1 MPTELVNN
9 VYDITCT
16 DAVGRIRAFLFD
28 DPTPTVF
35 DTGLADT
42 TDALL
47 DGIEETGVIPERL
60 VLTHADP
67 DHVGGFDA
75 VVEAFDV
82 ETYVPEK
89 ASLDTE
95 HEPDY
100 RYQGGDEIG
109 PFEAIYIGGHT
120 SGSSALVDENRGI
133 LVAGDTVVGADCRGL
148 PEGYLINPPT
158 YFNDDAATAE
168 ANLERLLEFE
178 FDTALVYH
186 GSSVVGDAHKKLDAF
201 MNFPGKGL

>member
-1 MPTELVNN
+1 MPTELVSN
-9 VYDITCT
+9 VYDITCA

-28 DPTPTVF
+28 DSTPTLF
-35 DTGLADT
+35 DTGLADST
-42 TDALL
+42 NVLL
-47 DGIEETGVIPERL
+47 DGIEETGVTPKRL
-60 VLTHADP
+60 VLTHEDP

-75 VVEAFDV
+75 VVDAFNV

-95 HEPDY
+95 NKPDH

-109 PFEAIYIGGHT
+109 PFEAIYVGGHT
-120 SGSSALVDENRGI
+120 SGSSALVDEDRGI
-133 LVAGDTVVGADCRGL
+133 LVAGDTVVGTDWRGL

-158 YFNDDAATAE
+158 YFSDDVATAE
-168 ANLERLLEFE
+168 ANLERLLKFE

-186 GSSVVGDAHKKLDAF
+186 GSSVVVDANEKLDTF
-201 MNFPGKGL
+201 VNFPGKGR